1 MKVHAQ
7 NLRYQV
13 QCFCH
18 LLFKSYIDSLQLF
31 RQFTKCSI
39 PFITHIQ
46 NMTLLTGQTRT
57 ENFFFFTL
65 CSSSFWT
72 TRVCYYSLLW
82 SMYFCGSKICGFIRR
97 TVESL
102 FVLQIWLYNFWFF
115 TFSFHTHLLLKVGS
129 LHDVHGTLP
138 QVFNLGRKWKY
149 KDELPS

>member
-1 MKVHAQ
+1 MKVHVQ

-57 ENFFFFTL
+57 ENFSFSLCVQAHFEQQEFVIIHCCGVCIFVGVKFVTL
-65 CSSSFWT
+65 
-72 TRVCYYSLLW
+72 LGLW
-82 SMYFCGSKICGFIRR
+82 RAYLSYRYDYIISGF
-97 TVESL
+97 SL
-102 FVLQIWLYNFWFF
+102 FLFIPTCF
-115 TFSFHTHLLLKVGS
+115 
-129 LHDVHGTLP
+129 
-138 QVFNLGRKWKY
+138 
-149 KDELPS
+149 